1 MTYEERLKHR
11 DLVDRSARLGERLS
25 EGDEQSPVTRAEAR
39 ELLEILEE
47 TLAQLSPER
56 WDRVMQAIVEEAA
69 RRAGSV
75 ALVE

>member
-11 DLVDRSARLGERLS
+11 DLLDRSAQLRERFA
-25 EGDEQSPVTRAEAR
+25 EGDEQSPVTRAEAQ

-56 WDRVMQAIVEEAA
+56 WDRIMQAVVEEAV

-75 ALVE
+75 AMVE